1 MSEFDLLKQAQEEK
15 KRTSSVLF
23 TKSAYNPAIKA
34 CVGGSAAEAERVW
47 SMAGHVLTQ
56 QCSSMSP
63 LVFELIMYLKY
74 NSRLWGLVDV
84 IEANKLRKLDR
95 QPRIAI
101 VSRKQDWRR
110 RRQMCIF
117 GTK

>member
-1 MSEFDLLKQAQEEK
+1 M
-15 KRTSSVLF
+15 
-23 TKSAYNPAIKA
+23 
-34 CVGGSAAEAERVW
+34 GGSAAEAERVW

-56 QCSSMSP
+56 HRSSMSP

-84 IEANKLRKLDR
+84 IEANKRKKLESLAAKNCLSLQKAR
-95 QPRIAI
+95 LEL
-101 VSRKQDWRR
+101 
-110 RRQMCIF
+110 RRQICIF